1 MGGLYMM
8 AVITNRNMKDRFK
21 SFFEENGQAVFF
33 ETPGRGTASSE
44 VLDYFGLEA
53 TEKMVYLAVVT
64 DNMWKRLKRELIVRL
79 QIDVPGTGI
88 AFTVPLS
95 SIGGR
100 RALQYLIQNQ
110 EYVKEEESELKGTKY
125 ELLIAIANQGSI
137 DTVMDAARSAN
148 AGGGTVIHAKGTG
161 TEGARK
167 FLGVSVAEE
176 KEMIFIVTRTE
187 EKNKIMKA
195 IMEKTGLGSKEK
207 TVIFFTACNGYSRAS
222 DPGRGPES
230 IKNL

>member
-8 AVITNRNMKDRFK
+8 AVITNRNMKERFK
-21 SFFEENGQAVFF
+21 NFFEENGQTVYF

-100 RALQYLIQNQ
+100 KALQYLIQNQ

-207 TVIFFTACNGYSRAS
+207 TVIFSLPVTDTAGLRILEE
-222 DPGRGPES
+222 DL
-230 IKNL
+230 KV

>member
-95 SIGGR
+95 SIGGKK
-100 RALQYLIQNQ
+100 ALQYLIQDQ
-110 EYVKEEESELKGTKY
+110 AYVKEEESELKGTKY

-137 DTVMDAARSAN
+137 DAVMDAARSAN

-207 TVIFFTACNGYSRAS
+207 TVIFSLPVTDTAGLRILEE
-222 DPGRGPES
+222 DL
-230 IKNL
+230 KV

>member
-1 MGGLYMM
+1 MSGLYMM
-8 AVITNRNMKDRFK
+8 TVITNRNMKDRFK
-21 SFFEENGQAVFF
+21 NFFEENGQAVFF
-33 ETPGRGTASSE
+33 GTPGRGTASSD

-53 TEKMVYLAVVT
+53 TEKTVYFAVVT
-64 DNMWKRLKRELIVRL
+64 DNMWKKLKRELIVRV

-95 SIGGR
+95 SIGGKK
-100 RALQYLIQNQ
+100 ALQYLIQDQ

-125 ELLIAIANQGSI
+125 ELLVAIANQGSI
-137 DTVMDAARSAN
+137 DAVMDAARSAN

-176 KEMIFIVTRTE
+176 KEMIFIVARTE

-207 TVIFFTACNGYSRAS
+207 AVVFSLPVTDTVGLRILEEA
-222 DPGRGPES
+222 
-230 IKNL
+230 

>member
-53 TEKMVYLAVVT
+53 TEKMVYLAIVT
-64 DNMWKRLKRELIVRL
+64 DNMWKKLKRGLIVRL

-95 SIGGR
+95 SIGGKK
-100 RALQYLIQNQ
+100 ALQYLIQDQ

-137 DTVMDAARSAN
+137 DAVMDAARSAN

-161 TEGARK
+161 PEGARK

-207 TVIFFTACNGYSRAS
+207 TVIFSLPVTDTAGLRILEE
-222 DPGRGPES
+222 DL
-230 IKNL
+230 KV

>member
-8 AVITNRNMKDRFK
+8 AVITNRNMKDRIK
-21 SFFEENGQAVFF
+21 SFFQENGQAVFF

-53 TEKMVYLAVVT
+53 TEKMVYLAIVT
-64 DNMWKRLKRELIVRL
+64 DNMWKKLKRGLIVRL

-95 SIGGR
+95 SIGGKK
-100 RALQYLIQNQ
+100 ALQYLIQDQ

-137 DTVMDAARSAN
+137 DAVMDAARSAN

-207 TVIFFTACNGYSRAS
+207 TVIFSLPVTDTAGLRILEE
-222 DPGRGPES
+222 DL
-230 IKNL
+230 KV

>member
-1 MGGLYMM
+1 
-8 AVITNRNMKDRFK
+8 MKDRFK

-95 SIGGR
+95 SIGGKK
-100 RALQYLIQNQ
+100 ALQYLIQDQ

-137 DTVMDAARSAN
+137 DAVMDAARSAN

-176 KEMIFIVTRTE
+176 KEMIFIVARTE

-207 TVIFFTACNGYSRAS
+207 TVIFSLPVTDTAGLRILEE
-222 DPGRGPES
+222 DL
-230 IKNL
+230 KV

>member
-21 SFFEENGQAVFF
+21 IFFEENGQAVFF

-53 TEKMVYLAVVT
+53 TEKMVYLAIVT
-64 DNMWKRLKRELIVRL
+64 DNMWKKLKRGLIVRL

-95 SIGGR
+95 SIGGKK
-100 RALQYLIQNQ
+100 ALQYLIQDQ

-137 DTVMDAARSAN
+137 DAVMDAARSAN

-207 TVIFFTACNGYSRAS
+207 TVIFSLPVTDTAGLRILEE
-222 DPGRGPES
+222 DL
-230 IKNL
+230 KV

>member
-53 TEKMVYLAVVT
+53 TEKMVYLAIVT
-64 DNMWKRLKRELIVRL
+64 DNMWKKLKRGLIIRL

-95 SIGGR
+95 SIGGKK
-100 RALQYLIQNQ
+100 ALQYLIQDQ

-137 DTVMDAARSAN
+137 DAVMDAARSAN

-207 TVIFFTACNGYSRAS
+207 TVIFSLPVTDTAGLRILEE
-222 DPGRGPES
+222 DL
-230 IKNL
+230 KV

>member
-207 TVIFFTACNGYSRAS
+207 TVIFSLPVTDTAGLRILEE
-222 DPGRGPES
+222 DL
-230 IKNL
+230 KV

>member
-8 AVITNRNMKDRFK
+8 AVITNRNMKERFK
-21 SFFEENGQAVFF
+21 NFFEENGQTVYF

-100 RALQYLIQNQ
+100 KALQYLIQNQ

-176 KEMIFIVTRTE
+176 KEMIFIVARTE

-207 TVIFFTACNGYSRAS
+207 TIIFSLPVTDTAGLRILEE
-222 DPGRGPES
+222 DL
-230 IKNL
+230 KV

>member
-137 DTVMDAARSAN
+137 GTVMDAARSAN

-207 TVIFFTACNGYSRAS
+207 TVIFSLPVTDTAGLRILEE
-222 DPGRGPES
+222 DL
-230 IKNL
+230 KV

>member
-1 MGGLYMM
+1 
-8 AVITNRNMKDRFK
+8 
-21 SFFEENGQAVFF
+21 
-33 ETPGRGTASSE
+33 
-44 VLDYFGLEA
+44 
-53 TEKMVYLAVVT
+53 MVYLAVVT

-137 DTVMDAARSAN
+137 DAVMDAARSAN

-207 TVIFFTACNGYSRAS
+207 TVIFSLPVTDTAGLRILEE
-222 DPGRGPES
+222 DL
-230 IKNL
+230 KV

>member
-8 AVITNRNMKDRFK
+8 AVITNRNMKERFK
-21 SFFEENGQAVFF
+21 NFFEENGQTVYF

-95 SIGGR
+95 SIGGKK
-100 RALQYLIQNQ
+100 ALQYLIQDQ

-137 DTVMDAARSAN
+137 DAVMDAARSAN

-207 TVIFFTACNGYSRAS
+207 TVIFSLPVTDTAGLRILEE
-222 DPGRGPES
+222 DL
-230 IKNL
+230 KV

>member
-53 TEKMVYLAVVT
+53 TEKMVYLAIVT
-64 DNMWKRLKRELIVRL
+64 DNMWKKLKRGLIVRL

-95 SIGGR
+95 SIGGKK
-100 RALQYLIQNQ
+100 ALQYLIQDQ

-176 KEMIFIVTRTE
+176 KEMIFIVARTE

-207 TVIFFTACNGYSRAS
+207 TIIFSLPVTDTAGLRILEE
-222 DPGRGPES
+222 DL
-230 IKNL
+230 KV

>member
-53 TEKMVYLAVVT
+53 TEKMVYLAIVT
-64 DNMWKRLKRELIVRL
+64 DNMWKKLKRGLVVRL

-95 SIGGR
+95 SIGGKK
-100 RALQYLIQNQ
+100 ALQYLIQDQ

-137 DTVMDAARSAN
+137 DAVMDAARSAN

-207 TVIFFTACNGYSRAS
+207 TVIFSLPVTDTAGLRILEE
-222 DPGRGPES
+222 DL
-230 IKNL
+230 KV

>member
-21 SFFEENGQAVFF
+21 SFFEENRQAVFF

-53 TEKMVYLAVVT
+53 TEKMVYLAIVT
-64 DNMWKRLKRELIVRL
+64 DNMWKKLKRGLIVRL

-95 SIGGR
+95 SIGGKK
-100 RALQYLIQNQ
+100 ALQYLIQDQ

-137 DTVMDAARSAN
+137 DAVMDAARSAN

-207 TVIFFTACNGYSRAS
+207 TVIFSLPVTDTAGLRILEE
-222 DPGRGPES
+222 DL
-230 IKNL
+230 KV

>member
-21 SFFEENGQAVFF
+21 SFFEENEQAVFF

-53 TEKMVYLAVVT
+53 TEKMVYLAIVT
-64 DNMWKRLKRELIVRL
+64 DNMWKKLKRGLIVRL

-95 SIGGR
+95 SIGGKK
-100 RALQYLIQNQ
+100 ALQYLIQDQ

-137 DTVMDAARSAN
+137 DAVMDAARSAN

-207 TVIFFTACNGYSRAS
+207 TVIFSLPVTDTAGLRILEE
-222 DPGRGPES
+222 DL
-230 IKNL
+230 KV

>member
-8 AVITNRNMKDRFK
+8 AVITNRNMKDGFK

-53 TEKMVYLAVVT
+53 TEKMVYLAIVT
-64 DNMWKRLKRELIVRL
+64 DNMWKKLKRGLIVRL

-95 SIGGR
+95 SIGGKK
-100 RALQYLIQNQ
+100 ALQYLIQDQ

-137 DTVMDAARSAN
+137 DAVMDAARSAN

-207 TVIFFTACNGYSRAS
+207 TVIFSLPVTDTAGLRILEE
-222 DPGRGPES
+222 DL
-230 IKNL
+230 KV

>member
-1 MGGLYMM
+1 
-8 AVITNRNMKDRFK
+8 MKDRFK

-53 TEKMVYLAVVT
+53 TEKMVYLAIVT
-64 DNMWKRLKRELIVRL
+64 DNMWKKLKRGLIVRL

-95 SIGGR
+95 SIGGKK
-100 RALQYLIQNQ
+100 ALQYLIQDQ

-137 DTVMDAARSAN
+137 DAVMDAARSAN

-207 TVIFFTACNGYSRAS
+207 TVIFSLPVTDTAGLRILEE
-222 DPGRGPES
+222 DL
-230 IKNL
+230 KV

>member
-8 AVITNRNMKDRFK
+8 AVITNRNMKERFK
-21 SFFEENGQAVFF
+21 NFFEENGQTVYF

-95 SIGGR
+95 SIGGKK
-100 RALQYLIQNQ
+100 ALQYLIQDQ

-207 TVIFFTACNGYSRAS
+207 TVIFSLPVTDTAGLRILEE
-222 DPGRGPES
+222 DL
-230 IKNL
+230 KV

>member
-53 TEKMVYLAVVT
+53 TEKMVYLAIVT
-64 DNMWKRLKRELIVRL
+64 DNMWKKLKRGLIVRL

-95 SIGGR
+95 SIGGKK
-100 RALQYLIQNQ
+100 ALQYLIQDQ

-137 DTVMDAARSAN
+137 DAVMDAARSAN

-207 TVIFFTACNGYSRAS
+207 TVIFSLPVTDTAGLRIL
-222 DPGRGPES
+222 EEEL
-230 IKNL
+230 KV

>member
-44 VLDYFGLEA
+44 VLDYFGLED
-53 TEKMVYLAVVT
+53 TEKMVYLAIVT
-64 DNMWKRLKRELIVRL
+64 DNMWKKLKRGLIVRL

-95 SIGGR
+95 SIGGKK
-100 RALQYLIQNQ
+100 ALQYLIQDQ

-207 TVIFFTACNGYSRAS
+207 TVIFSLPVTDTAGLRILEE
-222 DPGRGPES
+222 DL
-230 IKNL
+230 KV

>member
-95 SIGGR
+95 SIGGKK
-100 RALQYLIQNQ
+100 ALQYLIQDQ

-137 DTVMDAARSAN
+137 DAVMDAARSAN

-207 TVIFFTACNGYSRAS
+207 TIIFSLPVTDTAGLRILEE
-222 DPGRGPES
+222 DL
-230 IKNL
+230 KV

>member
-53 TEKMVYLAVVT
+53 TEKMVYLAIVT
-64 DNMWKRLKRELIVRL
+64 DNMWKKLKRGLIVRL

-95 SIGGR
+95 SIGGKK
-100 RALQYLIQNQ
+100 ALQYLIQDQ

-137 DTVMDAARSAN
+137 DAVMDAARSAN

-176 KEMIFIVTRTE
+176 KEMIFIVARTE

-207 TVIFFTACNGYSRAS
+207 TVIFSLPVTDTAGLRILEE
-222 DPGRGPES
+222 DL
-230 IKNL
+230 KV

>member
-53 TEKMVYLAVVT
+53 TEKMVYLAIVT
-64 DNMWKRLKRELIVRL
+64 DNMWKKLKCGLIVRL

-95 SIGGR
+95 SIGGKK
-100 RALQYLIQNQ
+100 ALQYLIQDQ

-137 DTVMDAARSAN
+137 DAVMDAARSAN

-207 TVIFFTACNGYSRAS
+207 TVIFSLPVTDTAGLRILEE
-222 DPGRGPES
+222 DL
-230 IKNL
+230 KV

>member
-53 TEKMVYLAVVT
+53 TEKMVYLAIVT
-64 DNMWKRLKRELIVRL
+64 DNMWKKLKRGLIVRL

-95 SIGGR
+95 SIGGKK
-100 RALQYLIQNQ
+100 ALQYLIQDQ

-137 DTVMDAARSAN
+137 DAVMDAARSAN

-187 EKNKIMKA
+187 EKNKTMMA

-207 TVIFFTACNGYSRAS
+207 TVIFSLPVTDTAGLRILEE
-222 DPGRGPES
+222 DL
-230 IKNL
+230 KV

>member
-53 TEKMVYLAVVT
+53 TEKMVYLAIVT
-64 DNMWKRLKRELIVRL
+64 DNMWKKLKRGLIVRL

-95 SIGGR
+95 SIGGKK
-100 RALQYLIQNQ
+100 ALQYLIQDQ

-137 DTVMDAARSAN
+137 DAVMDAARSAN

-176 KEMIFIVTRTE
+176 KEMIFIVARTE

-207 TVIFFTACNGYSRAS
+207 TIIFSLPVTDTAGLRILEE
-222 DPGRGPES
+222 DL
-230 IKNL
+230 KV

>member
-44 VLDYFGLEA
+44 VLDYFGLET
-53 TEKMVYLAVVT
+53 TEKMVYLAIVT
-64 DNMWKRLKRELIVRL
+64 DNMWKKLKRGLIVRL

-95 SIGGR
+95 SIGGKK
-100 RALQYLIQNQ
+100 ALQYLIQDQ

-137 DTVMDAARSAN
+137 DAVMDAARSAN

-207 TVIFFTACNGYSRAS
+207 TVIFSLPVTDTAGLRILEE
-222 DPGRGPES
+222 DL
-230 IKNL
+230 KV

>member
-95 SIGGR
+95 SIGGKK
-100 RALQYLIQNQ
+100 ALQYLIQNQ

-207 TVIFFTACNGYSRAS
+207 TVIFSLPVTDTAGLRILEE
-222 DPGRGPES
+222 DL
-230 IKNL
+230 KV

>member
-8 AVITNRNMKDRFK
+8 AVITNRNMKERFK
-21 SFFEENGQAVFF
+21 NFFEENGQTVYF

-207 TVIFFTACNGYSRAS
+207 TVIFSLPVTDTAGLRILEE
-222 DPGRGPES
+222 DL
-230 IKNL
+230 KV

>member
-44 VLDYFGLEA
+44 VVDYFGLEA
-53 TEKMVYLAVVT
+53 TEKMVYLAIVT
-64 DNMWKRLKRELIVRL
+64 DNMWKKLKRGLIVRL

-95 SIGGR
+95 SIGGKK
-100 RALQYLIQNQ
+100 ALQYLIQDQ

-137 DTVMDAARSAN
+137 DAVMDAARSAN

-207 TVIFFTACNGYSRAS
+207 TVIFSLPVTDTAGLRILEE
-222 DPGRGPES
+222 DL
-230 IKNL
+230 KV

>member
-53 TEKMVYLAVVT
+53 TEKMVYLAIVT
-64 DNMWKRLKRELIVRL
+64 DNMWKKLKRGLIVRL

-88 AFTVPLS
+88 AFTVPIS
-95 SIGGR
+95 SIGGKK
-100 RALQYLIQNQ
+100 ALQYLIQDQ

-125 ELLIAIANQGSI
+125 ELFIAIANQGSI
-137 DTVMDAARSAN
+137 DAVMDAARSAN

-167 FLGVSVAEE
+167 FLGVSVAE
-176 KEMIFIVTRTE
+176 
-187 EKNKIMKA
+187 
-195 IMEKTGLGSKEK
+195 
-207 TVIFFTACNGYSRAS
+207 
-222 DPGRGPES
+222 
-230 IKNL
+230 

>member
-8 AVITNRNMKDRFK
+8 AVITNRNMKERFK
-21 SFFEENGQAVFF
+21 NFFEENGQAVFF

-95 SIGGR
+95 SI
-100 RALQYLIQNQ
+100 
-110 EYVKEEESELKGTKY
+110 
-125 ELLIAIANQGSI
+125 
-137 DTVMDAARSAN
+137 
-148 AGGGTVIHAKGTG
+148 
-161 TEGARK
+161 
-167 FLGVSVAEE
+167 
-176 KEMIFIVTRTE
+176 
-187 EKNKIMKA
+187 
-195 IMEKTGLGSKEK
+195 
-207 TVIFFTACNGYSRAS
+207 
-222 DPGRGPES
+222 
-230 IKNL
+230 

>member
-8 AVITNRNMKDRFK
+8 AVITNRNMKERFK
-21 SFFEENGQAVFF
+21 NFFEENGQAVFF

-167 FLGVSVAEE
+167 FLGVSVAE
-176 KEMIFIVTRTE
+176 
-187 EKNKIMKA
+187 
-195 IMEKTGLGSKEK
+195 
-207 TVIFFTACNGYSRAS
+207 
-222 DPGRGPES
+222 
-230 IKNL
+230 

>member
-8 AVITNRNMKDRFK
+8 AVITNRNMKERFK
-21 SFFEENGQAVFF
+21 NFFEENGQTVYF

-100 RALQYLIQNQ
+100 KALQYLIQNQ

-207 TVIFFTACNGYSRAS
+207 TVIFSLPVTDTVGLRILEE
-222 DPGRGPES
+222 DL
-230 IKNL
+230 KV

>member
-53 TEKMVYLAVVT
+53 TEKMVYLAIVT
-64 DNMWKRLKRELIVRL
+64 DNMWKKLKRGLIVRL

-95 SIGGR
+95 SIGGKK
-100 RALQYLIQNQ
+100 ALQYLIQDQ

-137 DTVMDAARSAN
+137 DAVMDAARSAN

-207 TVIFFTACNGYSRAS
+207 TIIFSLPVTDTAGLRILEE
-222 DPGRGPES
+222 DL
-230 IKNL
+230 KV